1 MQPSHACCRMGMLKW
16 GLRPYGSLDFLCNPR
31 LQDDLIDE
39 EGSGKIK
46 RDLDVADNNIKLF
59 RELLE
64 NWNPDDGPLE
74 VRWHSFSPSLHSYLR
89 SQSNRFKAHGPTL

>member
-1 MQPSHACCRMGMLKW
+1 MDSGYFYVKPAV
-16 GLRPYGSLDFLCNPR
+16 

-39 EGSGKIK
+39 EGSDKIK
-46 RDLDVADNNIKLF
+46 RDLDVAENNIQLF

-74 VRWHSFSPSLHSYLR
+74 VRWFRLHSSLSLHT
-89 SQSNRFKAHGPTL
+89 HGVGPPG